1 MDSNSV
7 QRKEVRAVSKFVRD
21 EGVYKRPHVAQSYE
35 KRRVRDQPKGL
46 QNETFGRKARPS
58 TPVSYVMDQGV
69 VSMFEDEN
77 PGESVALANASKRNR
92 VQQKKRQMWALY
104 SLAKQN
110 QGAAMRSSR
119 STSSLRS
126 HIELRDTLEALR
138 SEAMVGDTES
148 TASSRA
154 SGGHAARKRGQSKL
168 DKLTRETALMRKEQ
182 KSQRRV

>member
-1 MDSNSV
+1 MACKSPPPKKDDTKEFFWENE
-7 QRKEVRAVSKFVRD
+7 RK
-21 EGVYKRPHVAQSYE
+21 
-35 KRRVRDQPKGL
+35 
-46 QNETFGRKARPS
+46 
-58 TPVSYVMDQGV
+58 
-69 VSMFEDEN
+69 FEITE
-77 PGESVALANASKRNR
+77 NR